1 MSAVGDAR
9 KRAQEKVSTPDDEKW
24 ECGPHTNSW
33 KGHDARCRRIHAND
47 ITDPTASTPDDR
59 EAPELVID
67 GGWLCEVANKHTC
80 GTAASGYYGAHE
92 PGCGLVPI
100 ADIRGLLAEH
110 DAQVRAEALDVC
122 AALLDRVVT
131 YWGGRPLSAGHGV
144 NLYADVRDV
153 LRGIERD
160 RDHNRAIARQSVE
173 GGA

>member
-1 MSAVGDAR
+1 MTDTTPRCGSNSEAR
-9 KRAQEKVSTPDDEKW
+9 KRLAEK
-24 ECGPHTNSW
+24 
-33 KGHDARCRRIHAND
+33 
-47 ITDPTASTPDDR
+47 ASTPDDR
-59 EAPELVID
+59 EALKNALV
-67 GGWLCEVANKHTC
+67 
-80 GTAASGYYGAHE
+80 GTSGAGAFF
-92 PGCGLVPI
+92 L
-100 ADIRGLLAEH
+100 ADHLLKSEWLAEH

-173 GGA
+173 GGGEDV